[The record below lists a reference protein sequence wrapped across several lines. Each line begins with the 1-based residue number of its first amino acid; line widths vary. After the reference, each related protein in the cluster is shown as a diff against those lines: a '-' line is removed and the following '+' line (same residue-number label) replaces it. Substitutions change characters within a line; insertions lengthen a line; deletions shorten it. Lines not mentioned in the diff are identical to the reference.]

1 MCAYLRDTT
10 LAAEILRSL
19 WNDGKRD
26 VDAVTPVESDTPP
39 GPRTT
44 GGRDAATVFAA
55 QSGRVV
61 FGIAIQSLLAWM
73 LLPEGRGSFA
83 LCAAFAGFLSVL
95 FTPGAR
101 EGA

>member
-1 MCAYLRDTT
+1 M
-10 LAAEILRSL
+10 
-19 WNDGKRD
+19 
-26 VDAVTPVESDTPP
+26 
-39 GPRTT
+39 
-44 GGRDAATVFAA
+44 FAA

-83 LCAAFAGFLSVL
+83 LCTAFAGFLSVL

-101 EGA
+101 EGAQYFVATKQATISEGVGAALAICLVGGALAVALTVPFGP